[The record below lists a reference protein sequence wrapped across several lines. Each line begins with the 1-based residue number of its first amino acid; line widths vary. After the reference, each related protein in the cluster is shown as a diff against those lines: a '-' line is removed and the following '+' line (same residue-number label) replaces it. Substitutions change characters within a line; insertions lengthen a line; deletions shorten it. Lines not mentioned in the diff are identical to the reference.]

1 MKFNK
6 KRKINKCEKYI
17 EFVYENY
24 EYCRVPLSY
33 IDKIT
38 RTKGKI
44 EEIKIKKSFLE
55 TIDKYMCQWSKRDK
69 KDMQERFLL
78 GEDITRI
85 DLGNKVYY
93 PNYIE
98 QSWDMLGGH
107 NILQEIKITEDV
119 IIFCWDIDSINKVDC
134 EYVEYEEW
142 SVPSKI
148 KLQISKRYEDIIFER
163 YDEVK
168 FV

>member
-17 EFVYENY
+17 RFIYENW

-33 IDKIT
+33 INKIT

-44 EEIKIKKSFLE
+44 AEIKIKKSFLE
-55 TIDKYMCQWSKRDK
+55 TIDKYMCGHSD
-69 KDMQERFLL
+69 DMQKRFLSAC
-78 GEDITRI
+78 DVTQIHT
-85 DLGNKVYY
+85 GNNHYY

-98 QSWDMLGGH
+98 QSWSLLGAYNVLQQIDIKKDM
-107 NILQEIKITEDV
+107 
-119 IIFCWDIDSINKVDC
+119 IIFHWDIDEVNKIVYKNNGW
-134 EYVEYEEW
+134 ERYLQLSKKYENI
-142 SVPSKI
+142 VF
-148 KLQISKRYEDIIFER
+148 DG